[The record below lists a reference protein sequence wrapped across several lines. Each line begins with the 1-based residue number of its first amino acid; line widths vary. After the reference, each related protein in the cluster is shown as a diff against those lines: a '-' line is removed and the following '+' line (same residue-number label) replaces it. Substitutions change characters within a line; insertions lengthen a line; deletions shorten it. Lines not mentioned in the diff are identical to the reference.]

1 MSMITNAKYYW
12 DFVVFKVFHVDY
24 CDHSIGLSGCEVEDE
39 LFKIPKH
46 RFADNPH
53 PPFKEMFTLPQVQ
66 KHPNGKGHKTPEEGT
81 SPDNPIVLEQTL
93 KVDFE
98 RFLDVLYPPAKNP
111 DREET
116 PDSDTVAQTWL
127 SVLKLSSLW
136 NFIPIRRMSIDRL
149 SRVSTTS
156 FTAIDR
162 IVRGREYGVAQWF
175 IEGIVSIA
183 GDYLTN
189 IEHADARRIGLDT
202 TVSLFHFK
210 SAIRSLVQAF
220 STPGADSDSK
230 RGGHSASK
238 ARRALIRLF
247 CRSVPHYFAGDMRD
261 LVAKGQVYDHTE
273 RELAEGR
280 FWIVEISV
288 VGFLSR
294 VPCRCSLGK
303 KSEITLEECVPV

>member
-1 MSMITNAKYYW
+1 MSMITNARYYW
-12 DFVVFKVFHVDY
+12 DFVVFK
-24 CDHSIGLSGCEVEDE
+24 VEDE

-53 PPFKEMFTLPQVQ
+53 PPFKEMFTLPPVQ
-66 KHPNGKGHKTPEEGT
+66 KHPNGKGHKAPEEGT
-81 SPDNPIVLEQTL
+81 SPDNPIVLEQTS

-136 NFIPIRRMSIDRL
+136 NFIPIRRISIDRL

-183 GDYLTN
+183 GEYLTN
-189 IEHADARRIGLDT
+189 IEHGDARRIGLDT

-220 STPGADSDSK
+220 STPGTDSDSK
-230 RGGHSASK
+230 RGGGHSASK

-273 RELAEGR
+273 RELAEGS

-303 KSEITLEECVPV
+303 KLEITLEECVPV